1 MNILKKAVCAAI
13 AAFILSSAV
22 PARAVSAEE
31 QPAAAAAVSADML
44 NDGTYEIEVRSSS
57 SMFRITSCTLT
68 VSGGSMTARMTLSGK
83 GYEKLFMGTGE
94 EADGAAEEEFIYFHE
109 NDEGMYDYT
118 VPVTAL
124 DTDTDCAAWSIRKEK
139 WYDRTL
145 VFRSDTLPESAFAA
159 KKNYGAAV
167 TAAAAGAAAGV
178 LIFFIVRQRKK
189 RTASDIAE

>member
-1 MNILKKAVCAAI
+1 MNILKKAVCAVT
-13 AAFILSSAV
+13 AAVILSSAV

-31 QPAAAAAVSADML
+31 EPAAAAVSADML

-109 NDEGMYDYT
+109 NGEGMYDYT

-159 KKNYGAAV
+159 KKNHGAALI
-167 TAAAAGAAAGV
+167 AAAAGAAAGV

-189 RTASDIAE
+189 RVASDITK